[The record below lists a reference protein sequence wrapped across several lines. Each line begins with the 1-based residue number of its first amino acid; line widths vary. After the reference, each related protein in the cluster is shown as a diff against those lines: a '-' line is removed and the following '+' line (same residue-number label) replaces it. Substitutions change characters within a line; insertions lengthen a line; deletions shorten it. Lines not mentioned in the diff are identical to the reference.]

1 MEIITVKN
9 ERIEKLMSGLSNSLS
24 IVDNLAG
31 KSKSIFDGEHYFTD
45 YELSQRIKISRRTL
59 QEYRNQ
65 GILPYIHLGGKIIYK
80 ESDIENVL
88 NNAYIKAW
96 EE

>member
-1 MEIITVKN
+1 MEIITFESEQIKK
-9 ERIEKLMSGLSNSLS
+9 IMSGLSNSMN
-24 IVDNLAG
+24 IVNSLKE
-31 KSKSIFDGEHYFTD
+31 KSKSIFDGEYYFTD

>member
-1 MEIITVKN
+1 MEIITFEN
-9 ERIEKLMSGLSNSLS
+9 ERIEKIMSSLSNSLNM
-24 IVDNLAG
+24 VNNLMEKG
-31 KSKSIFDGEHYFTD
+31 KSIFDGEHYFTD

>member
-1 MEIITVKN
+1 MEIITFESEQIKK
-9 ERIEKLMSGLSNSLS
+9 IMSGLSNSMN
-24 IVDNLAG
+24 IVNSLKE
-31 KSKSIFDGEHYFTD
+31 KSKSIFDGEYYFTD

-59 QEYRNQ
+59 QKYRNQ

>member
-1 MEIITVKN
+1 MELITQKD
-9 ERIEKLMSGLSNSLS
+9 ERIEKVISGLSNSMNV
-24 IVDNLAG
+24 INNLIKNN
-31 KSKSIFDGEHYFTD
+31 KSVFDGERYLTD
-45 YELSQRIKISRRTL
+45 YELSQKIKISRRTL

-80 ESDIENVL
+80 ESDIEKIL
-88 NNAYIKAW
+88 NSAYVKEW